1 MLALLG
7 GSGRKLAQAVASIIR
22 VGARLTHLLPLYSL
36 NHQFGPKIEIFEI
49 GKTARYIV
57 GRPVLLFTTR
67 RCEIRIYLSV
77 ASKTV
82 PVNEKVTKR

>member
-22 VGARLTHLLPLYSL
+22 VGARLTHLLPL
-36 NHQFGPKIEIFEI
+36 NHQFGPKIEIFGI
-49 GKTARYIV
+49 GKPARYIV
-57 GRPVLLFTTR
+57 GRPALLFTTR